1 MWYYYTNYYFNF
13 EKYMSENKNEFE
25 TIDFQAEKTITW
37 ENNDSKNI
45 FTDFNTDENLEKEMT
60 KIKQKKDT
68 FFYLNVSLKVLQGV
82 FWIMFLSLI
91 ILGSYVFI
99 QKSEDFVDKEYLAP
113 VCSFFIWDIPYEWI
127 WCSSI
132 SSLEKIV
139 NDKISSL
146 NLEQTKEI
154 IKVLPVIYETES
166 FLNTKEISF
175 LLEKSENKLK
185 TLDVL
190 EKFDFFKNEFTWFEK
205 KKLKCFELSINWKE
219 RTLSMKCEA
228 YSASY
233 SSEIIWFSWDK
244 NAKWEY
250 LSWTSI
256 SIANSFINFLEK
268 NARKYF
274 LVIEKQKSFESENI
288 VWTDWYTNKT
298 TFNLKL
304 KINF

>member
-1 MWYYYTNYYFNF
+1 
-13 EKYMSENKNEFE
+13 MSENKNEFE